1 MLFSEEEI
9 KSEFQNIDFTYL
21 KTEETILDEGPYHQ
35 GKANVVRFI
44 GKKK

>member
-1 MLFSEEEI
+1 
-9 KSEFQNIDFTYL
+9 L

-44 GKKK
+44 GRKI